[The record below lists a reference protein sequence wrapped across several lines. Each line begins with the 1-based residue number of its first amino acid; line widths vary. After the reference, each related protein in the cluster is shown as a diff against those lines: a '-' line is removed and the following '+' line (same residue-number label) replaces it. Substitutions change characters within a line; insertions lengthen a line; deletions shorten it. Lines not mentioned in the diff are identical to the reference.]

1 VDGNGRISGLFDFE
15 EACFGD
21 RHHECRWLPSFGED
35 FMARAFATYQ
45 EGTGAL
51 VDVER
56 VRRLHALVAMAQV
69 GWGLRAPDGSAWPTP
84 WSAETVVSLR
94 LQMSPMRVL
103 VGSSPSASART
114 TMSRSVRMPY
124 RRSSSRLESEG

>member
-1 VDGNGRISGLFDFE
+1 MKEKITIRLCACSRDMTRSSGIATKPLNGFRVCG
-15 EACFGD
+15 
-21 RHHECRWLPSFGED
+21 R
-35 FMARAFATYQ
+35 
-45 EGTGAL
+45 TGAL

-56 VRRLHALVAMAQV
+56 VRRLHALVAMAQL

-103 VGSSPSASART
+103 VGSSPSATART